1 MQHSS
6 SSSGSNSGTRT
17 PAKRP
22 KIETAFEVGQVARL
36 PAGGTTAGAAQQ
48 LAAFQSQQSSDCI
61 AVAVVVVVVAV
72 SLWASYRCHNQKR
85 YLVANSR
92 IISSAPK
99 CLSLGRLQVDLRL
112 PGNQHVQHCQL
123 PTCNFKLPTQTRVP
137 LTAASAVCCLMVIT
151 NMCCLK

>member
-6 SSSGSNSGTRT
+6 SNSGTRT

-36 PAGGTTAGAAQQ
+36 PAGGTAAGAAQQ
-48 LAAFQSQQSSDCI
+48 HSSLQLSKANRAATAASLLLLSLL
-61 AVAVVVVVVAV
+61 VL
-72 SLWASYRCHNQKR
+72 SLWAPYRCHNQKR

-112 PGNQHVQHCQL
+112 PRNQHVQHCQL
-123 PTCNFKLPTQTRVP
+123 PTANCQLATSNSRLKLEFHSLPH
-137 LTAASAVCCLMVIT
+137 LLSAA
-151 NMCCLK
+151 